1 MVRVG
6 VPGVVPDGCPDLR
19 LPVPDWALVMV
30 WERSEPPGA
39 GLELLALAVGA
50 AVVVAGLVTATGAR
64 VATALSGGR
73 VSGGLGDWL
82 RVAGRLVQGEAPS
95 AAWGDLGSEVPG
107 PALYWVCTGI
117 VAVVAASAAVGL
129 MIVWRRWSM
138 PGRSRFGQPMDAR
151 VAGRREVAPLRV
163 DELTPPLGRMLLGRH
178 AGSGRVLATE
188 DRGLHKVSGRVAARQ
203 GSRGSVALIGPT
215 GSGKTALAASA
226 VATWKGPAVVVSVKR
241 DLFEAT
247 VAARADSGD
256 IAVFDPAAST
266 GLASARWSPLERV
279 STAGEALRTGRAL
292 AQAIP
297 RNGVTS
303 ADYWAKHGESLLGS
317 FMCVAGLSQLVPQ
330 PGADAPKPANMQQI
344 ATWVS
349 TVAMAADPVI
359 NGLLRTGLEDERPPR
374 VQLMA
379 RHAASAFIGL
389 AREDDRIR
397 SSIYATAR
405 LAVDPWLE
413 PSVAHSATTDPR
425 MFFDQTADA
434 PKWEHTPRFVNLEW
448 LMSGAP
454 GRSNTLY
461 LAAPQTEFERLSP
474 VLGGLL
480 ADLKDSIHTWDIAGR
495 KLDKPV
501 LFLIDETGQLELGW
515 LPGEVSTIAALGAFY
530 VTCWQSLS
538 QIQHRYGTL
547 ADTVLGGHRSKVF
560 FAGIDDAATLR
571 YLHTVTG
578 SEHVARRSWSA
589 EVAGSG
595 GRGRR
600 SISESQQREELVPS
614 HLVRTMTPGEAV
626 LLHGT
631 LPPIHLR
638 AVRWW
643 RERGL
648 RDLFPKTKP
657 AVHTCPLTKQE
668 SPATGP
674 VLDASTLELS
684 RTQLPRPQ
692 STIGGKAATAS
703 NSSKPASGQL
713 AMDLD
718 PTRHADAAQP
728 GVDSPPQSSSPRT
741 VNRTAGNCER
751 CRRTVPANE
760 GTVHRL
766 GGRDVVCCW
775 PPCES
780 GTQRG
785 TASGT

>member
-1 MVRVG
+1 MVR
-6 VPGVVPDGCPDLR
+6 
-19 LPVPDWALVMV
+19 
-30 WERSEPPGA
+30 ERSEPPGA
-39 GLELLALAVGA
+39 GLEVLALAVGA
-50 AVVVAGLVTATGAR
+50 GVVMVGLITVAGAR
-64 VATALSGGR
+64 VATAFSGGR
-73 VSGGLGDWL
+73 ISGGISNWL
-82 RVAGRLVQGEAPS
+82 RVAARLAQGKAPS
-95 AAWGDLGSEVPG
+95 TAWGNLASGVPG
-107 PALYWVCTGI
+107 PPLYWVCTGL
-117 VAVVAASAAVGL
+117 VAAVALALAIGL
-129 MIVWRRWSM
+129 VVVWRRWSM
-138 PGRSRFGQPMDAR
+138 PGRSRFGQPMDAL
-151 VAGRREVAPLRV
+151 VAGRREVAPLRI
-163 DELTPPLGRMLLGRH
+163 DELTPPRGRMLLGRH

-188 DRGLHKVSGRVAARQ
+188 DRGQHKVSRRVAARQ

-247 VAARADSGD
+247 VAARADRGD
-256 IAVFDPAAST
+256 VAVFDPAAST

-317 FMCVAGLSQLVPQ
+317 FMCVAGLSQLVVL
-330 PGADAPKPANMQQI
+330 PGADLPKPVNMQQI
-344 ATWVS
+344 ATWIS

-359 NGLLRTGLEDERPPR
+359 NALLSTGLKDARPPR

-389 AREDDRIR
+389 SREDDRIR

-425 MFFDQTADA
+425 RFYDQTDDA
-434 PKWEHTPRFVNLEW
+434 PKWEHTPRFLNLEW

-454 GRSNTLY
+454 DKSNTLY

-589 EVAGSG
+589 DVSGSG

-643 RERGL
+643 KERGL
-648 RDLFPKTKP
+648 RDLFPETKP
-657 AVHTCPLTKQE
+657 IVETCPLTKQE

-684 RTQLPRPQ
+684 RSQLPRPQ
-692 STIGGKAATAS
+692 STIGSERATVAKP
-703 NSSKPASGQL
+703 SKPVSGQQV
-713 AMDLD
+713 MDLD
-718 PTRHADAAQP
+718 PTNPADAEQM
-728 GVDSPPQSSSPRT
+728 GVDDPAQSSAPRT
-741 VNRTAGNCER
+741 MNRTAGRCER

-775 PPCES
+775 PLCGPGTEQ
-780 GTQRG
+780 GTQPG
-785 TASGT
+785 T